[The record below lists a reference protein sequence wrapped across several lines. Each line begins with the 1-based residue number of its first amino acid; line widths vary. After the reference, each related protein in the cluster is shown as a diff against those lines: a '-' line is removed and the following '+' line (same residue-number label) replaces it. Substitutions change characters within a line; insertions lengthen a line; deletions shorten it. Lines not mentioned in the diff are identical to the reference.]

1 MCNIQTATIFEP
13 LLLFLLP
20 PSCMVVFIRELVNL
34 KLQDNQP
41 ELSKHY
47 SMDIKIDMPKE
58 HSASSSLNSFR
69 ETSPISAVFYGLCRV
84 STNSTQQP
92 DLG

>member
-1 MCNIQTATIFEP
+1 
-13 LLLFLLP
+13 
-20 PSCMVVFIRELVNL
+20 MVASIRELVNL

-47 SMDIKIDMPKE
+47 SMDIEIDMPRE
-58 HSASSSLNSFR
+58 YSAFSSLNSFR
-69 ETSPISAVFYGLCRV
+69 ETSSISAVFYRLCRV
-84 STNSTQQP
+84 STNPAQQP